1 MPEIASNPAS
11 TLQVDMA
18 RDHILVVDDDRAFS
32 RLISEYLARE
42 GFQVECVSNGKH
54 GLERTLSG
62 KFAIVV
68 LDLVM
73 PGMSGTQVLQEIRE
87 VSLVGVIVL
96 TGYGEA
102 IDRILSLEYGADD
115 YLAKPCNPRELVAR
129 IRTLLRRLRP
139 SSPGGASWI
148 PEFLEVGDI
157 ELDRRSRTCR
167 LHGATRELTGTEFE
181 LLYTLVRSSGRP
193 VSRKD
198 LMRTVM
204 ERDFSPFDRSIDVHI
219 SNIRKKLGPSLEG
232 LERIRSVRNHGYI
245 YLCAIE
251 RSSKPAEAKLA
262 ATTRASTSQG
272 KLVTGLSLSRDVSS

>member
-1 MPEIASNPAS
+1 MSLIASNPPG
-11 TLQVDMA
+11 TLEVEMA
-18 RDHILVVDDDRAFS
+18 REHILIVDDDRAFA
-32 RLISEYLARE
+32 RLTSEYLERE
-42 GFQVECVSNGKH
+42 GFEVECVRNGKH

-62 KFAIVV
+62 KFDIVV

-73 PGMSGTQVLQEIRE
+73 PGMNGTQVLQEIRE

-96 TGYGEA
+96 AGSGEE

-139 SSPGGASWI
+139 AIPGGASWI
-148 PEFLEVGDI
+148 PEVLGAGDI

-167 LHGATRELTGTEFE
+167 LRGATVELTGTEFE
-181 LLYTLVRSSGRP
+181 LLYTLARSAGRP

-204 ERDFSPFDRSIDVHI
+204 DRDFSPFDRSVDVHI

-232 LERIRSVRNHGYI
+232 LERIRSVRNYGYI
-245 YLCAIE
+245 YLCA
-251 RSSKPAEAKLA
+251 
-262 ATTRASTSQG
+262 ATTRSSTSQG
-272 KLVTGLSLSRDVSS
+272 KLMTGLSLSQDATS

>member
-1 MPEIASNPAS
+1 
-11 TLQVDMA
+11 
-18 RDHILVVDDDRAFS
+18 
-32 RLISEYLARE
+32 
-42 GFQVECVSNGKH
+42 
-54 GLERTLSG
+54 
-62 KFAIVV
+62 
-68 LDLVM
+68 
-73 PGMSGTQVLQEIRE
+73 QVLQEIRE

-115 YLAKPCNPRELVAR
+115 YLAKPCNPRDLLAR

-167 LHGATRELTGTEFE
+167 LRGATVELTGTEFE

-204 ERDFSPFDRSIDVHI
+204 ERDFSPFDRSID
-219 SNIRKKLGPSLEG
+219 
-232 LERIRSVRNHGYI
+232 
-245 YLCAIE
+245 
-251 RSSKPAEAKLA
+251 
-262 ATTRASTSQG
+262 
-272 KLVTGLSLSRDVSS
+272 